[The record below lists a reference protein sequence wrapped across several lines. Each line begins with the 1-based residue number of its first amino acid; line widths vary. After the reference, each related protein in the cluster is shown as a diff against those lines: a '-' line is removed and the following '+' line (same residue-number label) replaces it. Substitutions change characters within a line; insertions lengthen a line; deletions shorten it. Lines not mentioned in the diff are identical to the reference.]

1 MITFAATEVAKM
13 LEDFC
18 ESQEL
23 ERFHSYLETK
33 GGKSTISVISTDT
46 RKGAQHQAEKSVD
59 DLTCFVTLPGKF
71 TPVQQIEAAIEA
83 GYDIVFTDVTSSDT
97 VKIAT
102 RNSHLVFL
110 NQGKDTTTWLQ
121 TLAKAVRLAVNPLVI
136 AITGSSGK
144 TSLKDIL
151 NNIFRGVYGEQVLAT
166 KGNYNN
172 HLGVALTLLELTHE
186 HKVAIVEHGA
196 NHAGEIDLTTR
207 ISLPHLAAINNV
219 QLAHTE
225 GFGNLE
231 GVGLAKAEIFNHLQE
246 NGIRVV
252 NLDSHTNSQM
262 FDVQDQQQVVTVSA
276 SQATAQ
282 AKLDLDS
289 AQLEVSGS
297 RFIYKLD
304 SLHIPAYSCK
314 LDCQEQ
320 ELSVPSVEVST
331 NCVGKHQCYNVSVA
345 LTLALASGLVTL
357 EQALAGV
364 QNVVMAKGR
373 AQHTQVN
380 TRVLVID
387 DTYNANVGSML
398 AACELLELHAKEQR
412 VIVTG
417 TFAELHASEIQL
429 IYKNLFTKIA
439 QQITANR
446 EPILAIGAFKWLTEA
461 EFDASNE
468 CHVDLNPIKQQYPAL
483 ERNIMARGIEFAR
496 KMDPQD
502 ILNKVVHLYDQLA
515 IQPGQLVFLFKGS
528 NSSRISKTCADFI
541 THVTSC

>member
-1 MITFAATEVAKM
+1 MITFAAVEVAKM

-18 ESQEL
+18 DSYEL
-23 ERFHSYLETK
+23 ERFYKYLETK
-33 GGKSTISVISTDT
+33 GGNSTISIVSTDT
-46 RKGAQHQAEKSVD
+46 RKSAQHQAEKSET
-59 DLTCFVTLPGKF
+59 DLTCFVTLPGRF
-71 TPVQQIEAAIEA
+71 SPVKQIEAAIEA
-83 GYDIVFTDVTSSDT
+83 GYDIVFTDVASLET
-97 VKIAT
+97 VKIAPQ
-102 RNSHLVFL
+102 NSHIVFL
-110 NQGKDTTTWLQ
+110 NKEKDTTTWLQ
-121 TLAKAVRLAVNPLVI
+121 KIAKAVRLAVNPLVI

-151 NNIFRGVYGEQVLAT
+151 NNIFRGVYGDQVLAT

-207 ISLPHLAAINNV
+207 LSLPHLAAINNV

-225 GFGNLE
+225 GFGDLE
-231 GVGLAKAEIFNHLQE
+231 GVGRAKAEIFNHLQD

-262 FDVQDQQQVVTVSA
+262 FALKQQQQVVTLSSNQEQALA
-276 SQATAQ
+276 S
-282 AKLDLDS
+282 LDLNS
-289 AQLEVSGS
+289 AQLEVAGS
-297 RFIYKLD
+297 RFYYKLEE
-304 SLHIPAYSCK
+304 LHIPAYKCK
-314 LDCQEQ
+314 LECQEQ
-320 ELSVPSVEVST
+320 VVSVPKVEVAT

-345 LTLALASGLVTL
+345 LTLALASGLVSL
-357 EQALAGV
+357 EQALEGV
-364 QNVVMAKGR
+364 KNVAMAKGR

-412 VIVTG
+412 VMVTG

-429 IYKNLFTKIA
+429 IYKNLFIKIA
-439 QQITANR
+439 QQLTANR
-446 EPILAIGAFKWLTEA
+446 DPILAIGAFRWLTES
-461 EFDASNE
+461 EFDVNNE
-468 CHVDLNPIKQQYPAL
+468 CHVDLNPIKQEYPAL

-496 KMDPQD
+496 TMDPQD
-502 ILNKVVHLYDQLA
+502 ILNKVVHLYDQLS

-541 THVTSC
+541 HHVTSC